1 MNYAEQADTVGN
13 TAPPRADKT
22 FSYCWLTNF
31 KPQAWFS
38 YLYCSSKLLQLLIL
52 MLAFYSNSGSLY
64 GFLRSIFLKED
75 HDKNI

>member
-1 MNYAEQADTVGN
+1 MNYAEQADTIGN
-13 TAPPRADKT
+13 TAPRRADKT
-22 FSYCWLTNF
+22 FSWLTNF

-64 GFLRSIFLKED
+64 GFLMSIFLKED